1 MFGALSLVIG
11 SLPSVLHMSDRPSRP
26 PPKRRSDRPPSDLNK
41 ERDVFIQTFFKKGA
55 QLTEELLKENDR
67 LRKELRDIETENAAL
82 RAHVKSDEAIR
93 DLLKKIESLEQEK
106 LRLVSCFRDAQA
118 QTDQYV
124 STFAEVESE
133 LANLASLYV
142 ASNQLHST
150 LNLRGVMRQIKEMLA
165 QLVGA
170 RSFAIY
176 FVSDDNTQLIPISVE
191 GVRPDEIKATRVGE
205 GPVGTAFSSAAAA
218 IAETSDLATRTVDN
232 PAACVPLRVEDRV
245 VGVIA
250 IFSTFEQ
257 KSKFVPVDYEFFKL
271 LAAHGAS
278 AIVAARLFAERNGK
292 TPGIEAFLD
301 LGV

>member
-1 MFGALSLVIG
+1 MFGTLSLVIG
-11 SLPSVLHMSDRPSRP
+11 SAPSVPHMSDRTSRP
-26 PPKRRSDRPPSDLNK
+26 ATKSGSDRPASDLNK

-55 QLTEELLKENDR
+55 QLTEELLKENER
-67 LRKELRDIETENAAL
+67 LGKELRSIEAENAAL
-82 RAHVKSDEAIR
+82 RAQVKSDEAIR
-93 DLLKKIESLEQEK
+93 DLLRKIEALEQEK

-118 QTDQYV
+118 QTDEYA

-176 FVSDDNTQLIPISVE
+176 FVSDDNTRLLPISIE
-191 GVRPDEIKATRVGE
+191 GARAEEIGAVRVGE
-205 GPVGTAFSSAAAA
+205 GPVGTAFLSGAAA
-218 IAETSDLATRTVDN
+218 IAETSDLPTRTVDS

-245 VGVIA
+245 VGVIS
-250 IFSTFEQ
+250 IFSTYEQ
-257 KSKFVPVDYEFFKL
+257 KTKFVPVDYEFFKL
-271 LAAHGAS
+271 LAAHAAS